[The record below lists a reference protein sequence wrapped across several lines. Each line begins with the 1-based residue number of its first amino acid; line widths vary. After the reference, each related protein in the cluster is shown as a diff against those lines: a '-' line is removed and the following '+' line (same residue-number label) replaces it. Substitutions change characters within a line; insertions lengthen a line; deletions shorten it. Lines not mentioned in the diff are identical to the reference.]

1 MRRDVEFRSEGVT
14 CRGWLYTPAGSATP
28 WPTVVMAHGFSG
40 VKEMHL
46 DAFAEAFATAG
57 LASLVFDYRGF
68 GSSDG
73 APRQDIDPHAQI
85 TDYRNAISFARQVR
99 EVDGERIGVWGTSYS
114 GGHALMVAA
123 LDRRV
128 KAAVSQVPLIDGWET
143 FARLAGEEGRAAFV
157 SQMIAER
164 ERVYAGG
171 APAMIPVV
179 DNSGGFAAMATPD
192 ADEWFDRFA
201 RSAPTWKNEVTLQSL
216 ERLLEYAPGRFIDR
230 IAPTPLLLIAAERDF
245 IPLDVTERAFARA
258 GEPKRLCIV
267 PAGHFEVYE
276 SPHFETAAREASEWF
291 VKYLA
296 RA

>member
-1 MRRDVEFRSEGVT
+1 MRRAVEFPSEGVT
-14 CRGWLYTPAGSATP
+14 CRGWLYTPGRGAAP
-28 WPTVVMAHGFSG
+28 WPTIVMAHGFSG
-40 VKEMHL
+40 VKEMRL
-46 DAFAEAFATAG
+46 DSFAEAFATAG
-57 LASLVFDYRGF
+57 LASLVFDYCGF

-73 APRQDIDPHAQI
+73 EPRQDIDPHAQV
-85 TDYRNAISFARQVR
+85 TDYRNAISFARQLH
-99 EVDGERIGVWGTSYS
+99 EVNGERIGVWGTSYS
-114 GGHALMVAA
+114 GGHVLMVAA

-143 FARLAGEEGRAAFV
+143 FARVAGEEGRTAFV

-164 ERVYAGG
+164 ERLYAGG

-192 ADEWFDRFA
+192 AYEWFERFA
-201 RSAPTWKNEVTLQSL
+201 QSAPTWKNEVTLQSL

-230 IAPTPLLLIAAERDF
+230 VAPTPLLLIAAARDF
-245 IPLDVTERAFARA
+245 IPLDVTRRAFARA
-258 GEPKRLCIV
+258 GEPKRLCII

-276 SPHFETAAREASEWF
+276 SPHFETATHEASEWF
-291 VKYLA
+291 VQHLV